1 MIFGKLFGSAEKQTN
16 KFLPIVNEINRL
28 EASIAKLSD
37 VELKAKTDEF
47 KKRLENSEKEDKIL
61 PEAFAVVREAV
72 KRVDGKRLFDVQL
85 LGGITL
91 HQGKIAE
98 MKTGEGKTHTATT
111 AVYLNALSGKG
122 VHIVTVND
130 YLSKRDANWMG
141 PIYNFLGLTTACI
154 QHDASFM
161 YEPKVHDTDE
171 ARPLTKNSNQK
182 PDINSE
188 RFGEGVNVEMENL
201 RPVSRREAY
210 AADITYGTNNE
221 FGFDYLRDNMVQS
234 LDQMVQRQEMHYAI
248 VDEVDSILID
258 EARTPLIISAPDSE
272 STKLYKQFAQI
283 VPRLKKEEPARN
295 ASPARQPDSSLGGG
309 HSDAG
314 GDYTVDE
321 KMKAVSL
328 TDKGIS
334 AVEKML
340 GIENIYDVS
349 KISYVHQLEQ
359 ALKANI
365 LFKRDRDYVV
375 QDDQVVIVDDFTG
388 RLMPGRRY
396 SEGLHQAIEAKE
408 NVEVQKESRTL
419 ATITFQNYF
428 RMYQKLAGM
437 TGTALTSAEEFAK
450 VYKLDVVPI
459 PTNQPMIRKDLA
471 DTVYKN
477 EKGKFNAVVE
487 EIKTRHE
494 KGQPV
499 LVGTIAIE
507 RSEVLHDM
515 LERTGVPHEVLNAKN
530 HEKEAQII
538 ARAGEKGAVTIAT
551 NMAGR
556 GTDIKLGEGVRELGG
571 LHILGTER
579 HEARRIDNQLR
590 GRSGRQGDPGSS
602 QFFVS
607 LEDELMRRFGGDKVK
622 NIMDRFGLPED
633 QPIENKIISRSIESA
648 QSKIEGFNFDIRK
661 HVLEYDDVMNKQREV
676 IYKRRREILSKG
688 SLKDD
693 MMGIIEEEIEQIVSM
708 HTAGHPEDWQMEDI
722 LNDFNAICPMCA
734 DPKKLVEIQ
743 KSKNE
748 INDAQKIS
756 KFIEYLKGLTKEV
769 YGKKEQE
776 IGPEVMSQIE
786 KAIYLRS
793 IDTFWMNHLDDMD
806 YLREGIGLRG
816 YGQRDPLVEYKKEGY
831 ILFQNLLASIR
842 NAVVNTIF
850 KIGVVKEEPAPQKSV
865 LEDAKYQGADD
876 QPAQFAQPASPNGE
890 AWRAGG
896 SEKNKVVSGGQTIR
910 NTNEIGRNDPCPCGK
925 TDPVTG
931 KRLKYKRCCG
941 K

>member
-1 MIFGKLFGSAEKQTN
+1 MIFSKLFGSAEKQTN
-16 KFLPIVNEINRL
+16 KFLPIVDAINSL
-28 EASIAKLSD
+28 EPSIAKLSD
-37 VELKAKTDEF
+37 VELKAKTEEF
-47 KKRLENSEKEDKIL
+47 RKRLVNNEKEDDML

-72 KRVDGKRLFDVQL
+72 RRVDKKRLFDVQL

-111 AVYLNALSGKG
+111 AVYLNALSGRG

-130 YLSKRDANWMG
+130 YLSKRDMNWMG
-141 PIYNFLGLTTACI
+141 PIYHFLGLSAGCI
-154 QHDASFM
+154 QHDASFI
-161 YEPKVHDTDE
+161 YEPKIIDSDE
-171 ARPLTKNSNQK
+171 ARPLTKGSDQKSNSDSKQ
-182 PDINSE
+182 I
-188 RFGEGVNVEMENL
+188 GEGVNIEMENL

-234 LDQMVQRQEMHYAI
+234 LDQMVQRQVMNYAI

-272 STKLYKQFAQI
+272 STKLYRQFAQV
-283 VPRLKKEEPARN
+283 VPRLKRE
-295 ASPARQPDSSLGGG
+295 D
-309 HSDAG
+309 
-314 GDYTVDE
+314 DYTVDE

-340 GIENIYDVS
+340 GVKNIYDIS

-375 QDDQVVIVDDFTG
+375 QDGQVVIVDDFTG

-428 RMYQKLAGM
+428 RMYKKLAGM

-450 VYKLDVVPI
+450 VYKLDVIPI

-477 EKGKFNAVVE
+477 EEGKFRAVVE
-487 EIKTRHE
+487 EIKARHE

-507 RSEVLHDM
+507 KSEALHDM

-556 GTDIKLGEGVRELGG
+556 GTDIKLGEAVIETGG

-590 GRSGRQGDPGSS
+590 GRAGRQGDPGSS

-622 NIMDRFGLPED
+622 NIMDRFGLPDD

-676 IYKRRREILSKG
+676 IYKKRRDILTKD
-688 SLKDD
+688 SLKDEV
-693 MMGIIEEEIEQIVSM
+693 MNIVEEEIEQIVSM
-708 HTAGHPEDWQMEDI
+708 HTAGHPEDWQMENI
-722 LNDFNAICPMCA
+722 LNDFNAICPSCA
-734 DPKKLVEIQ
+734 DLNKLTEIQ

-748 INDAQKIS
+748 INDAQKNS
-756 KFIEYLKGLTKEV
+756 RLIEYLKGLAKEV

-776 IGPEVMSQIE
+776 IGPPVMRQIE

-793 IDTFWMNHLDDMD
+793 MDTFWMNHLDDMD

-816 YGQRDPLVEYKKEGY
+816 YGQRDPLVEYKKEGFL
-831 ILFQNLLASIR
+831 LFNNLLDSIR

-850 KIGVVKEEPAPQKSV
+850 KIGVVEEEPVAQKSI
-865 LEDAKYQGADD
+865 LEEAKYQGAEE
-876 QPAQFAQPASPNGE
+876 QPAQYQSAETALMPSLRGE
-890 AWRAGG
+890 
-896 SEKNKVVSGGQTIR
+896 ENKSQSSQTIV
-910 NTNEIGRNDPCPCGK
+910 NKKEVGRNDPCPCGS
-925 TDPVTG
+925 G
-931 KRLKYKRCCG
+931 KKYKKCCG

>member
-1 MIFGKLFGSAEKQTN
+1 MIFSKLFGSAEKQTN
-16 KFLPIVNEINRL
+16 KFLPIVDEINRL
-28 EASIAKLSD
+28 EAEMEKLSD
-37 VELKAKTDEF
+37 EQLKAKTEEL
-47 KKRLENSEKEDKIL
+47 KKRLEDGEKEDDML
-61 PEAFAVVREAV
+61 PESFAVVREAV

-98 MKTGEGKTHTATT
+98 MKTGEGKTHTATA
-111 AVYLNALSGKG
+111 AVFLNALSGKG

-130 YLSKRDANWMG
+130 YLSKRDMNWMG
-141 PIYNFLGLTTACI
+141 PIYHFLGLTTACI
-154 QHDASFM
+154 QHDASFI
-161 YEPKVHDTDE
+161 YEPKIIDSDE
-171 ARPLTKNSNQK
+171 VS
-182 PDINSE
+182 
-188 RFGEGVNVEMENL
+188 VEMENL
-201 RPVSRREAY
+201 RPISRREAY

-234 LDQMVQRQEMHYAI
+234 LDQMVQRQVMNYAI

-283 VPRLKKEEPARN
+283 VPRLKKEE
-295 ASPARQPDSSLGGG
+295 
-309 HSDAG
+309 
-314 GDYTVDE
+314 DYTVDE

-428 RMYQKLAGM
+428 RMYGKLAGM

-450 VYKLDVVPI
+450 VYKLDVIPI

-477 EKGKFNAVVE
+477 EEGKFRAVVE
-487 EIKTRHE
+487 EIKARHE

-556 GTDIKLGEGVRELGG
+556 GTDIKLGEGVRETGG

-590 GRSGRQGDPGSS
+590 GRAGRQGDPGSS

-622 NIMDRFGLPED
+622 NIMDRFGLPDD

-661 HVLEYDDVMNKQREV
+661 HILEYDDVMNKQREV
-676 IYKRRREILSKG
+676 IYKKRRDILTKD
-688 SLKDD
+688 SLKDEV
-693 MMGIIEEEIEQIVSM
+693 MNIVEEEIEQIVSM
-708 HTAGHPEDWQMEDI
+708 HTAGHPEDWQMENI
-722 LNDFNAICPMCA
+722 LNDFNAICPACA
-734 DPKKLVEIQ
+734 DLKKLTEIQ

-748 INDAQKIS
+748 INDAQKNS
-756 KFIEYLKGLTKEV
+756 KLIEYLKGLAKEV

-776 IGPEVMSQIE
+776 IGPPVMRQIE

-816 YGQRDPLVEYKKEGY
+816 YGQRDPLVEYKKEGFL
-831 ILFQNLLASIR
+831 LFNNLLDSIR

-850 KIGVVKEEPAPQKSV
+850 KIGVVKEEPVPQKSI
-865 LEDAKYQGADD
+865 LEEAKYQGAEE
-876 QPAQFAQPASPNGE
+876 QPAQFAAAAE
-890 AWRAGG
+890 ATD
-896 SEKNKVVSGGQTIR
+896 EKKSAPTQQTIR
-910 NTNEIGRNDPCPCGK
+910 NAKEVGRNDPCPCGS
-925 TDPVTG
+925 G
-931 KRLKYKRCCG
+931 KKYKKCCG

>member
-1 MIFGKLFGSAEKQTN
+1 MIFSKLFGSAEKQTN
-16 KFLPIVNEINRL
+16 KFLPIVDEINNL
-28 EASIAKLSD
+28 EPSIAKLSD
-37 VELKAKTDEF
+37 EELKAKTEEF
-47 KKRLENSEKEDKIL
+47 RKRLSPPAGGGEKEDDMI

-72 KRVDGKRLFDVQL
+72 CRVDKKRLFDVQL

-130 YLSKRDANWMG
+130 YLSKRDMNWMG
-141 PIYNFLGLTTACI
+141 PIYHFLGLSAGCI
-154 QHDASFM
+154 QHDASFI
-161 YEPKVHDTDE
+161 YEPKIIDSDE
-171 ARPLTKNSNQK
+171 VS
-182 PDINSE
+182 
-188 RFGEGVNVEMENL
+188 VEMENL

-221 FGFDYLRDNMVQS
+221 FGFDYLRDNMVQG
-234 LDQMVQRQEMHYAI
+234 LDQMVQRQEMNYAI

-272 STKLYKQFAQI
+272 STKLYRQFAQV
-283 VPRLKKEEPARN
+283 VPRLKREE
-295 ASPARQPDSSLGGG
+295 
-309 HSDAG
+309 
-314 GDYTVDE
+314 DYTVDE

-340 GIENIYDVS
+340 GVDNIYDIS

-375 QDDQVVIVDDFTG
+375 QDGQVVIVDDFTG

-428 RMYQKLAGM
+428 RMYGKLAGM
-437 TGTALTSAEEFAK
+437 TGTAITSAEEFAK

-477 EKGKFNAVVE
+477 EEGKFRAVVE
-487 EIKTRHE
+487 EIKARHE

-507 RSEVLHDM
+507 RSEALHDM

-556 GTDIKLGEGVRELGG
+556 GTDIKLGEGVIETGG

-590 GRSGRQGDPGSS
+590 GRAGRQGDPGSS

-622 NIMDRFGLPED
+622 NIMDRFGLPDD

-676 IYKRRREILSKG
+676 IYKKRRDILTKD
-688 SLKDD
+688 SLKDEV
-693 MMGIIEEEIEQIVSM
+693 MNIVEEEIEQIVSM
-708 HTAGHPEDWQMEDI
+708 HTAGHPEDWQMENI
-722 LNDFNAICPMCA
+722 TNDFNAICPACA
-734 DPKKLVEIQ
+734 DLNKLTEIQ

-748 INDAQKIS
+748 INDAQKNS
-756 KFIEYLKGLTKEV
+756 KLIEYLKGLAKEV

-776 IGPEVMSQIE
+776 IGPPVMRQIE

-793 IDTFWMNHLDDMD
+793 MDTFWMNHLDDMD
-806 YLREGIGLRG
+806 YLREGVGLRG
-816 YGQRDPLVEYKKEGY
+816 YGQRDPLVEYKKEGFL
-831 ILFQNLLASIR
+831 LFNNLLDSIR
-842 NAVVNTIF
+842 NSVVNTIF
-850 KIGVVKEEPAPQKSV
+850 KIEVMKEEPVPQKSI
-865 LEDAKYQGADD
+865 LEEAKYQGAEE
-876 QPAQFAQPASPNGE
+876 QPAQFAAAAAANPDE
-890 AWRAGG
+890 
-896 SEKNKVVSGGQTIR
+896 EKNSAPAQQTIR
-910 NTNEIGRNDPCPCGK
+910 NSKEVGRNDPCPCGS
-925 TDPVTG
+925 G
-931 KRLKYKRCCG
+931 KKYKKCCG

>member
-1 MIFGKLFGSAEKQTN
+1 MIFSKLFGSAENQTN
-16 KFLPIVNEINRL
+16 KFLPLADEINRL
-28 EASIAKLSD
+28 EAEMEKLSD
-37 VELKAKTDEF
+37 VELKAKTEEF
-47 KKRLENSEKEDKIL
+47 RKRLEKGEKEDDIL

-130 YLSKRDANWMG
+130 YLSKRDMNWMG
-141 PIYNFLGLTTACI
+141 PIYHFLGLSAGCI
-154 QHDASFM
+154 QHDASFI
-161 YEPKVHDTDE
+161 YEPKIIDSDE
-171 ARPLTKNSNQK
+171 VS
-182 PDINSE
+182 
-188 RFGEGVNVEMENL
+188 VEMENL
-201 RPVSRREAY
+201 RPVSRRDAY

-234 LDQMVQRQEMHYAI
+234 LDQMVQRQVMNYAI

-272 STKLYKQFAQI
+272 STTLYRQFAQV
-283 VPRLKKEEPARN
+283 VPRLKREE
-295 ASPARQPDSSLGGG
+295 
-309 HSDAG
+309 
-314 GDYTVDE
+314 DYTVDE

-340 GIENIYDVS
+340 GVENIYDIS

-375 QDDQVVIVDDFTG
+375 QDGQVVIVDDFTG

-428 RMYQKLAGM
+428 RMYKKLAGM

-450 VYKLDVVPI
+450 VYKLDVIPI

-471 DTVYKN
+471 DMVYKN
-477 EKGKFNAVVE
+477 EEGKFRAVVE
-487 EIKTRHE
+487 EIKERHE

-507 RSEVLHDM
+507 RSEALHDM

-538 ARAGEKGAVTIAT
+538 ARAGEKGSVTIAT

-556 GTDIKLGEGVRELGG
+556 GTDIKLGEGVCELGG

-622 NIMDRFGLPED
+622 NIMDRFGLPDD
-633 QPIENKIISRSIESA
+633 QPIENKIITRSIESA

-676 IYKRRREILSKG
+676 IYKKRREILLKE
-688 SLKDD
+688 SLKDEV
-693 MMGIIEEEIEQIVSM
+693 MNIVEEEIEQIVSM
-708 HTAGHPEDWQMEDI
+708 HTAGHPEDWQMENI

-734 DPKKLVEIQ
+734 DAKKLAEIQ
-743 KSKNE
+743 KSKDD
-748 INDAQKIS
+748 INDPQKI
-756 KFIEYLKGLTKEV
+756 
-769 YGKKEQE
+769 
-776 IGPEVMSQIE
+776 
-786 KAIYLRS
+786 
-793 IDTFWMNHLDDMD
+793 
-806 YLREGIGLRG
+806 
-816 YGQRDPLVEYKKEGY
+816 
-831 ILFQNLLASIR
+831 
-842 NAVVNTIF
+842 
-850 KIGVVKEEPAPQKSV
+850 
-865 LEDAKYQGADD
+865 
-876 QPAQFAQPASPNGE
+876 
-890 AWRAGG
+890 
-896 SEKNKVVSGGQTIR
+896 
-910 NTNEIGRNDPCPCGK
+910 
-925 TDPVTG
+925 
-931 KRLKYKRCCG
+931 
-941 K
+941 

>member
-1 MIFGKLFGSAEKQTN
+1 MIFSKLFGSAEKQTN
-16 KFLPIVNEINRL
+16 KFLPLVDEINQL
-28 EASIAKLSD
+28 EAEMEKLSD
-37 VELKAKTDEF
+37 EQLKAKTEEF
-47 KKRLENSEKEDKIL
+47 KKRLENSEKEDDML

-72 KRVDGKRLFDVQL
+72 HRVDGKRLFDVQL

-141 PIYNFLGLTTACI
+141 PIYNFLGLSCSCI
-154 QHDASFM
+154 QHDASFL
-161 YEPKVHDTDE
+161 YEPNVKDSDE
-171 ARPLTKNSNQK
+171 VS
-182 PDINSE
+182 
-188 RFGEGVNVEMENL
+188 VEMENL

-210 AADITYGTNNE
+210 AADITFGTNNE

-234 LDQMVQRQEMHYAI
+234 LDQMVQRQDMHYAI

-283 VPRLKKEEPARN
+283 VPRLKGEE
-295 ASPARQPDSSLGGG
+295 
-309 HSDAG
+309 
-314 GDYTVDE
+314 DYTVDE

-334 AVEKML
+334 AIEKML

-375 QDDQVVIVDDFTG
+375 QDGQVVIVDDFTG

-477 EKGKFNAVVE
+477 EKGKFNAVAC

-676 IYKRRREILSKG
+676 IYKRRRDILAKD
-688 SLKDD
+688 SLKDEV
-693 MMGIIEEEIEQIVSM
+693 MNIVEEEIEQIVSI

-722 LNDFNAICPMCA
+722 LNDFNAICPTCA
-734 DPKKLVEIQ
+734 DRNKMTEIQ
-743 KSKNE
+743 KSKND
-748 INDAQKIS
+748 INDPQKIS
-756 KFIEYLKGLTKEV
+756 NLIEYLKGIAKEV

-776 IGPEVMSQIE
+776 IGPGVMRQIE

-793 IDTFWMNHLDDMD
+793 IDTYWMNHLDDMD

-850 KIGVVKEEPAPQKSV
+850 KIGVVKEEPVPQKSI
-865 LEDAKYQGADD
+865 LEEAKYQGAEE
-876 QPAQFAQPASPNGE
+876 QPAQFAAAAE
-890 AWRAGG
+890 ATD
-896 SEKNKVVSGGQTIR
+896 EKKSATSQTIV
-910 NTNEIGRNDPCPCGK
+910 NKKEVGRNDPCPCGS
-925 TDPVTG
+925 G
-931 KRLKYKRCCG
+931 KKFKKCHG

>member
-1 MIFGKLFGSAEKQTN
+1 MIFSKLFGSAEKQTN
-16 KFLPIVNEINRL
+16 KFLPIVDAINGF
-28 EASIAKLSD
+28 ETEMEKLSD

-47 KKRLENSEKEDKIL
+47 KKRLKNGEKEDDML

-91 HQGKIAE
+91 HQGRIAE

-130 YLSKRDANWMG
+130 YLSKRDMNWMG
-141 PIYNFLGLTTACI
+141 PIYHFLGLTTACI
-154 QHDASFM
+154 QHDASFT
-161 YEPKVHDTDE
+161 YEPKIIDSDE
-171 ARPLTKNSNQK
+171 VS
-182 PDINSE
+182 
-188 RFGEGVNVEMENL
+188 VEMENL

-234 LDQMVQRQEMHYAI
+234 LDQMVQRQVMNYAI

-283 VPRLKKEEPARN
+283 VPRLKRE
-295 ASPARQPDSSLGGG
+295 D
-309 HSDAG
+309 
-314 GDYTVDE
+314 DYTVDE

-428 RMYQKLAGM
+428 RMYGKLAGM

-487 EIKTRHE
+487 EIKARNE

-530 HEKEAQII
+530 HEKEAAII
-538 ARAGEKGAVTIAT
+538 ARAGEKGSVTIAT

-590 GRSGRQGDPGSS
+590 GRAGRQGDPGSS

-676 IYKRRREILSKG
+676 IYKRRRDILAKD
-688 SLKDD
+688 SLKDEV
-693 MMGIIEEEIEQIVSM
+693 MNIIEEEIEQIVSM

-734 DPKKLVEIQ
+734 DPKKLAEIQ

-748 INDAQKIS
+748 INDPQKIS
-756 KFIEYLKGLTKEV
+756 KMIEYLKGLTKEV

-776 IGPEVMSQIE
+776 IGSDVMRQIE

-850 KIGVVKEEPAPQKSV
+850 KIGAVKVEEAPQKSI
-865 LEDAKYQGADD
+865 LEEAKYQGAEE
-876 QPAQFAQPASPNGE
+876 QPAQFGAAGE
-890 AWRAGG
+890 N
-896 SEKNKVVSGGQTIR
+896 SEKKPAVSQTII
-910 NTNEIGRNDPCPCGK
+910 NKKEAGRNDPCPCGSNK
-925 TDPVTG
+925 
-931 KRLKYKRCCG
+931 KYKKCCG

>member
-1 MIFGKLFGSAEKQTN
+1 MIFSKLFGSAEKQTN
-16 KFLPIVNEINRL
+16 KFLPLVDAINSL
-28 EASIAKLSD
+28 EPSIAKLSD
-37 VELKAKTDEF
+37 VELKAKTEEF
-47 KKRLENSEKEDKIL
+47 RKRLEKGEKEDDIL

-130 YLSKRDANWMG
+130 YLSKRDMNWMG
-141 PIYNFLGLTTACI
+141 PIYHFLGLSAGCI
-154 QHDASFM
+154 QHDASFI
-161 YEPKVHDTDE
+161 YEPKIIDSDE
-171 ARPLTKNSNQK
+171 VS
-182 PDINSE
+182 
-188 RFGEGVNVEMENL
+188 VEMENL

-234 LDQMVQRQEMHYAI
+234 LDQMVQRQEMNYAI

-272 STKLYKQFAQI
+272 STKLYKQFAQV
-283 VPRLKKEEPARN
+283 VPRLKREE
-295 ASPARQPDSSLGGG
+295 DF
-309 HSDAG
+309 
-314 GDYTVDE
+314 TVDE

-340 GIENIYDVS
+340 GVKNIYDIS

-375 QDDQVVIVDDFTG
+375 QDGQVVIVDDFTG

-428 RMYQKLAGM
+428 RMYGKLAGM

-450 VYKLDVVPI
+450 VYKLDVIPI

-477 EKGKFNAVVE
+477 EEGKFRAVVE
-487 EIKTRHE
+487 EIKVRHE

-515 LERTGVPHEVLNAKN
+515 LERSGVPHEVLNAKN

-538 ARAGEKGAVTIAT
+538 ARAGEKGGVTIAT

-556 GTDIKLGEGVRELGG
+556 GTDIKLGEGVRECGG

-590 GRSGRQGDPGSS
+590 GRAGRQGDPGSS

-622 NIMDRFGLPED
+622 NIMDRFGLPDD

-676 IYKRRREILSKG
+676 IYKKRRDILTKE
-688 SLKDD
+688 SLKDEV
-693 MMGIIEEEIEQIVSM
+693 MNIVEEEIEQIVSM
-708 HTAGHPEDWQMEDI
+708 HTAGHPEDWQMENI
-722 LNDFNAICPMCA
+722 LNDFNVICPACA
-734 DPKKLVEIQ
+734 DLNKLVEIQ

-748 INDAQKIS
+748 INDAQKNS
-756 KFIEYLKGLTKEV
+756 KLIEYLKGLAKEV

-776 IGPEVMSQIE
+776 ITPEVMRQIE

-816 YGQRDPLVEYKKEGY
+816 YGQRDPLVEYKKEGFL
-831 ILFQNLLASIR
+831 LFNNLLDSIR

-850 KIGVVKEEPAPQKSV
+850 KIGVMKEEEPAPQKSV
-865 LEDAKYQGADD
+865 LEEAKYQGAEE
-876 QPAQFAQPASPNGE
+876 QPAQFAAAAEVTDENKPAP
-890 AWRAGG
+890 
-896 SEKNKVVSGGQTIR
+896 VQQTIR
-910 NTNEIGRNDPCPCGK
+910 NSKEVGRNDPCPCGSNK
-925 TDPVTG
+925 
-931 KRLKYKRCCG
+931 KYKKCCG